1 VYASPSVHDV
11 AQRTRHPPPISLVMA
26 NIFEEGIILED
37 WVSLI
42 AGTDSEWAAAVKQE
56 LGLDLTL

>member
-1 VYASPSVHDV
+1 
-11 AQRTRHPPPISLVMA
+11 MA